1 MIDCFFASLF
11 VRLENESGSKD
22 VCHFFNERNKTG
34 KIPRN
39 KSMLS
44 SCLNTGMISSL
55 SFLSSQYYYFC
66 FREKIHYIR
75 TEGTHGLE
83 KLSCDADLV
92 ILLR

>member
-1 MIDCFFASLF
+1 MH
-11 VRLENESGSKD
+11 G
-22 VCHFFNERNKTG
+22 
-34 KIPRN
+34 
-39 KSMLS
+39 S
-44 SCLNTGMISSL
+44 SCDNGMVFSGFVVFFFSAL
-55 SFLSSQYYYFC
+55 YHLC